1 MQVRALAPGRVLQ
14 RATLGSRPP
23 DFIFFF
29 FFLFFL
35 FLAFPHSMNM
45 CVYHVFKCAPLFA
58 FHKRGPCVF
67 TVPAPWISD
76 PLGSAPSTVACG
88 VRLFKRL
95 PDNFLNSG
103 GAIARQGA
111 PSPNLAQSRYAGQL
125 PPRNRLTRHP
135 RQPRPRRAECV
146 F

>member
-1 MQVRALAPGRVLQ
+1 
-14 RATLGSRPP
+14 
-23 DFIFFF
+23 
-29 FFLFFL
+29 
-35 FLAFPHSMNM
+35 MNM
-45 CVYHVFKCAPLFA
+45 CVYRVFKCAPLFA

-95 PDNFLNSG
+95 PENFLNSG

-111 PSPNLAQSRYAGQL
+111 PSPNLAVVLCWAAPSA
-125 PPRNRLTRHP
+125 
-135 RQPRPRRAECV
+135 QPLDTAPETAAPTPCGV
-146 F
+146 CITT